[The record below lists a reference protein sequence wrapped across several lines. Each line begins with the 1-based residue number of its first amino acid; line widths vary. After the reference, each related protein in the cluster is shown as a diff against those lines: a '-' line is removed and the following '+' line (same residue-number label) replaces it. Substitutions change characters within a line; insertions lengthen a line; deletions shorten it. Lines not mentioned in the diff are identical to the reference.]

1 VSAGWGKTADFN
13 KLSPQST
20 VLGSCFTWR
29 IARACGLRS
38 MATSHVPQGVIS
50 LVAAVVVVIVV
61 IVATCMMVE
70 QLQVGLGAALVQQL
84 VGEMM
89 GQRAQLQRRECNI

>member
-1 VSAGWGKTADFN
+1 
-13 KLSPQST
+13 
-20 VLGSCFTWR
+20 
-29 IARACGLRS
+29 

-50 LVAAVVVVIVV
+50 LVAAVVIVIVVIVV
-61 IVATCMMVE
+61 IIAACVMVE

-89 GQRAQLQRRECNI
+89 GQRAQLQRRECNA